1 MPRLEAVQS
10 DRCCGRYSILPHLV
24 GRLQDFNGRGMPEL
38 AEATERA
45 LRLDLCM
52 IFFSF
57 AYLSF
62 SVQFSCYFVQY
73 VMLHRP
79 AGSAGR
85 VLLRGM

>member
-1 MPRLEAVQS
+1 MSGTP
-10 DRCCGRYSILPHLV
+10 PHR
-24 GRLQDFNGRGMPEL
+24 GFARGNFNGRGMPEL

-79 AGSAGR
+79 EGSAGR

>member
-1 MPRLEAVQS
+1 MGPFEKF
-10 DRCCGRYSILPHLV
+10 G
-24 GRLQDFNGRGMPEL
+24 GRGMPEL

-45 LRLDLCM
+45 PRLDLCI
-52 IFFSF
+52 IFFSY

-73 VMLHRP
+73 VMLHRLE
-79 AGSAGR
+79 GSAGR

>member
-1 MPRLEAVQS
+1 MHVHYME
-10 DRCCGRYSILPHLV
+10 GRQPH
-24 GRLQDFNGRGMPEL
+24 GWHKENKRITWSQGNFNGRGMPEL

>member
-1 MPRLEAVQS
+1 MKAGLPARLAFEN
-10 DRCCGRYSILPHLV
+10 
-24 GRLQDFNGRGMPEL
+24 FNGRGMPEL

-45 LRLDLCM
+45 PRLDLCM

-62 SVQFSCYFVQY
+62 SVQFSCYFVQS